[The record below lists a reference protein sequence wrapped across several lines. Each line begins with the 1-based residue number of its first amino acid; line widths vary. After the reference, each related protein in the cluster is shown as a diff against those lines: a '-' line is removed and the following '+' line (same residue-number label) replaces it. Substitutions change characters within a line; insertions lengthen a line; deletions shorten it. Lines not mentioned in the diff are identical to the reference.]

1 MVATRAMPPRPLPHL
16 DFTRCGFVDRISTPH
31 GAAPP
36 VDMDASDCHPYGAGN
51 LHCAP
56 AAEGGPPAIQL
67 LQEHKLYIERV

>member
-1 MVATRAMPPRPLPHL
+1 MPPLPLPHL

-51 LHCAP
+51 LV
-56 AAEGGPPAIQL
+56 L
-67 LQEHKLYIERV
+67 LLRKAVHLQFNFYKNINFI